1 MKASILLPLLMG
13 TFIFSL
19 FPILSA
25 RFFSPTFEDSLKF
38 NMYFLPIGFIGN
50 VALTWAFIKG
60 AAEIGNTTLLVGLQ
74 VGITSV
80 LVLIFSIVVL
90 NQKVG
95 WHSGIGVMLI
105 TAGIIFLNK
114 N

>member
-1 MKASILLPLLMG
+1 MKASILLPLLAG

-25 RFFSPTFEDSLKF
+25 RFFSPTLQDALKF
-38 NMYFLPIGFIGN
+38 NLYFLPIGFIGN

-60 AAEIGNTTLLVGLQ
+60 ATELGNTTLLVGLQ

-80 LVLIFSIVVL
+80 LVLMFSILIL

-95 WHSGIGVMLI
+95 WHSAIGVMLI
-105 TAGIIFLNK
+105 TAGIILLNR